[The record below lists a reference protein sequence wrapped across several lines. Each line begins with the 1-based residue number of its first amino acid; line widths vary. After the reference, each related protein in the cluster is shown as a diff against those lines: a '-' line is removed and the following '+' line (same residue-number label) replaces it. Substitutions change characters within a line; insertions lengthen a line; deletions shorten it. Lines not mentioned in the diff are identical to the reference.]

1 MVRTK
6 AKSYLWHVW
15 YPWLGFHKLMIDNGD
30 SEFKL
35 SDGGR
40 PWLVVVVGPL
50 LL

>member
-1 MVRTK
+1 MVRAK
-6 AKSYLWHVW
+6 AKSYLRHVC
-15 YPWLGFHKLMIDNGD
+15 YPWLRFQKLMIDNGE

-40 PWLVVVVGPL
+40 LWLVVVVGPL

>member
-1 MVRTK
+1 MVRAK
-6 AKSYLWHVW
+6 EKSYLWHVC
-15 YPWLGFHKLMIDNGD
+15 YPWLRFHKLMIDNGE

-40 PWLVVVVGPL
+40 PWLVVVAGHL